1 MYVGKPENR
10 TEYVS
15 RLEYEL
21 SVIHSMGFDDY
32 FLHNMGFCL
41 VRKTPRYIR
50 RTLEEGA
57 PSGKP
62 YGVLPEYHRSGPS
75 PVRSAVERLLNPER
89 VSMPDIDIDFCDERR
104 GEVISYV
111 SDKYGS
117 DHVAQIITFDTLACR
132 AAVRDAG
139 RALDMKYADVD
150 AIAKL
155 IPRDFGITLKSALER
170 SPELKERAE
179 NDRNV
184 GQLIDFVSKL
194 EGRPRNSS
202 THATGVITDLPT
214 TDYVPLSVNDGV
226 PVTQFGMTTVAE
238 LGLRKSTSS
247 G

>member
-1 MYVGKPENR
+1 
-10 TEYVS
+10 
-15 RLEYEL
+15 
-21 SVIHSMGFDDY
+21 MGFDDY
-32 FLHNMGFCL
+32 FLITWDFVSYAKRRGISVGPGRRGAVGSLTAYCL
-41 VRKTPRYIR
+41 NITEVDP
-50 RTLEEGA
+50 L
-57 PSGKP
+57 
-62 YGVLPEYHRSGPS
+62 RSGLLF
-75 PVRSAVERLLNPER
+75 ERLLNPER

-202 THATGVITDLPT
+202 THATGVVITDLPT

-238 LGLRKSTSS
+238 LGLLKIDFLGLRYLTIIRNAEVYAQKIRS
-247 G
+247 GF